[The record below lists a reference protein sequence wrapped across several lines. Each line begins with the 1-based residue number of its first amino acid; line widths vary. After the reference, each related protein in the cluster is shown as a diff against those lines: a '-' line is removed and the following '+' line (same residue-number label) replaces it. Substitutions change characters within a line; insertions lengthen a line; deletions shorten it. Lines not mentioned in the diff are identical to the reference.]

1 MIIPSTPHFHD
12 PSSCSLV
19 MVKSTPKTASFSE
32 PCFRSR
38 KLSWARS
45 SPSIATRAASQAR
58 YGGNPRLLR
67 RGVFRDDPRHA
78 LDRRRSASAA
88 ESDESAY
95 DRARACHVSRRI
107 DARVRGVLEAEA
119 GRLNDVTPVPM
130 STALQRYADGEGRQR
145 SSHPL

>member
-45 SPSIATRAASQAR
+45 SPSIATLTTCQTDLAGALARSAATSSARTPVAASTPQVR
-58 YGGNPRLLR
+58 RCDPKR
-67 RGVFRDDPRHA
+67 RG
-78 LDRRRSASAA
+78 
-88 ESDESAY
+88 
-95 DRARACHVSRRI
+95 
-107 DARVRGVLEAEA
+107 
-119 GRLNDVTPVPM
+119 RL
-130 STALQRYADGEGRQR
+130 
-145 SSHPL
+145 